1 MVLQEN
7 SSINKSEQR
16 VKPTEP
22 HKYNKNSFLYVNK
35 NLIPL
40 DMNRY
45 KIKKNAFWGSVLSFN
60 SIYNQYY
67 KPVYKI
73 KTSSLNYSTF

>member
-1 MVLQEN
+1 
-7 SSINKSEQR
+7 
-16 VKPTEP
+16 
-22 HKYNKNSFLYVNK
+22 
-35 NLIPL
+35 
-40 DMNRY
+40 MNRY